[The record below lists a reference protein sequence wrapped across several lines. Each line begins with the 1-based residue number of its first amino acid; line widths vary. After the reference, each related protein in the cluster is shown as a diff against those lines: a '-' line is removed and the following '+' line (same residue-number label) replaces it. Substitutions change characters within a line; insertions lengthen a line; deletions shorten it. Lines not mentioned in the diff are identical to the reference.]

1 MSRRN
6 TEILPQ
12 KPKIIL
18 FDLDDTLLPTNSLRE
33 HRHSK
38 YIIDLMKHQE
48 FRQITPYHGILMS
61 LIEMSAKVR
70 IGMVT
75 SSPKWYVNQIL
86 NRHFGCLR
94 FSPLVTY
101 NDVYE
106 LKPHPEP
113 LLLALQLAH
122 VKAAEAIYV
131 GNAVEDFLACAAA
144 KVSFVG
150 AGWSCLRTYP
160 SNVCLELANPEHLI
174 RTLGIE
180 AL

>member
-1 MSRRN
+1 MSYPN
-6 TEILPQ
+6 TEILTK

-18 FDLDDTLLPTNSLRE
+18 FDLDDTLLPTNLLRE

-38 YIIDLMKHQE
+38 CSIDLMKHQE
-48 FRQITPYHGILMS
+48 FHQIAPYNGILKS
-61 LIEMSAKVR
+61 LIEISAQMH
-70 IGMVT
+70 IGIVT

-86 NRHFGCLR
+86 NRHFGSLR

-106 LKPHPEP
+106 LKPHPES

-131 GNAVEDFLACAAA
+131 GDAMEDFLACASA
-144 KVSFVG
+144 KVMFVG
-150 AGWSCLRTYP
+150 AGWSCSRTYP
-160 SNVCLELANPEHLI
+160 SNECLDLAHPKHLI
-174 RTLGIE
+174 QVIE
-180 AL
+180 